1 MPLFPSLCAPSWS
14 SSSSAS
20 SLFTTSGSPL
30 KSSSRSQQ
38 TRRQACC
45 CLMTTK
51 TETEKTLL
59 KVNVFSKKERTRSLK
74 SKSILVMKAVS
85 SSSSF
90 RDEEEDDDLEDEDE
104 EDEYYSFDDGE
115 DFERAQQRERVGQR
129 TSDRQRARLA
139 TGFGKGRK
147 NASSS
152 SSSSLSSSRDDSR
165 LAALIDG
172 GEVFFLSTA
181 VAMKAR
187 QVYVEQRARAE
198 NENASV
204 ASSSGG
210 ALMDLPLYLA
220 VVVGAVLRRAST
232 SASGSG
238 MFSSVFASGDK
249 VKFPRAVNVRVQNLE
264 VGLERLDE
272 NQRRYSRDV
281 SRLGTRVRLTRR
293 ELSPMIRRAEAT
305 SIAFGEVAA
314 ELAKRIE
321 VAEEEGSKLAE
332 TMASLHAVSAKQFE
346 VLSKSV
352 RELRAAMKELEMEA
366 EEAAM
371 MTSEE
376 IASRKTNGIIN
387 SSRFAKKEELEKL
400 ERMLTEA
407 LEEMEDCLTTMVREK
422 AIALGEE
429 IDDISLMKDDSD
441 VNDDEEREEE
451 KNKELV
457 WVGESSAQKKKSA
470 LLESKSQNA
479 GKRDDDDE
487 KKIAAENEPPTIQLY
502 KFDEFNSSSSS
513 RSSNSS
519 SSSTDDESG
528 TRRDGG
534 DVSKSS
540 SFIVRAEKPPQ
551 VDRTTGFIESD
562 NTGMGNIFAVEP
574 KQLYTESPTSDK
586 YAKVGLG
593 GIPGAILA
601 VVILAGVFFG
611 VQTLGSFEEVNNE
624 FAGYDGE
631 SVSYY
636 SEKFSS

>member
-1 MPLFPSLCAPSWS
+1 M
-14 SSSSAS
+14 
-20 SLFTTSGSPL
+20 
-30 KSSSRSQQ
+30 R
-38 TRRQACC
+38 
-45 CLMTTK
+45 
-51 TETEKTLL
+51 TETKKTLSE
-59 KVNVFSKKERTRSLK
+59 VNVFSTKQERKRSLK

-85 SSSSF
+85 SSSF
-90 RDEEEDDDLEDEDE
+90 REEEEDDDLEDE
-104 EDEYYSFDDGE
+104 EDEYYFDDDE
-115 DFERAQQRERVGQR
+115 DFEQRRERAQQRDEVVVV
-129 TSDRQRARLA
+129 SDRQRARLA

-152 SSSSLSSSRDDSR
+152 SSSLSSSRENEQK

-198 NENASV
+198 NDNASI
-204 ASSSGG
+204 ASSSG

-249 VKFPRAVNVRVQNLE
+249 VKFPRAVNARVQNLE

-293 ELSPMIRRAEAT
+293 ELSPMIRRAEVT
-305 SIAFGEVAA
+305 SITFGEVAA

-376 IASRKTNGIIN
+376 IASKKTNGIIN

-407 LEEMEDCLTTMVREK
+407 LEEMEDCLTTMVRDK
-422 AIALGEE
+422 ALALGEE
-429 IDDISLMKDDSD
+429 IDDISLMKDDSDD

-457 WVGESSAQKKKSA
+457 WVGESSAQKKKSV

-479 GKRDDDDE
+479 RKSADDDE
-487 KKIAAENEPPTIQLY
+487 KKNAAENEPPTIQLY

-513 RSSNSS
+513 RSSSSS

-528 TRRDGG
+528 ARRDGGG
-534 DVSKSS
+534 DVSK
-540 SFIVRAEKPPQ
+540 
-551 VDRTTGFIESD
+551 
-562 NTGMGNIFAVEP
+562 
-574 KQLYTESPTSDK
+574 
-586 YAKVGLG
+586 
-593 GIPGAILA
+593 
-601 VVILAGVFFG
+601 
-611 VQTLGSFEEVNNE
+611 
-624 FAGYDGE
+624 
-631 SVSYY
+631 
-636 SEKFSS
+636 

>member
-1 MPLFPSLCAPSWS
+1 M
-14 SSSSAS
+14 
-20 SLFTTSGSPL
+20 
-30 KSSSRSQQ
+30 
-38 TRRQACC
+38 
-45 CLMTTK
+45 K
-51 TETEKTLL
+51 TETKKTRSEM
-59 KVNVFSKKERTRSLK
+59 NVFSTKKERTRSLK

-85 SSSSF
+85 SSSF
-90 RDEEEDDDLEDEDE
+90 REEEEDDDLEDE
-104 EDEYYSFDDGE
+104 EDEYYFDDDE
-115 DFERAQQRERVGQR
+115 DFEQRRERAQQRDEVVVV
-129 TSDRQRARLA
+129 SDRQRARLA

-152 SSSSLSSSRDDSR
+152 SSSLSSSRENEQK

-198 NENASV
+198 NDNASI
-204 ASSSGG
+204 ASSSG

-293 ELSPMIRRAEAT
+293 ELSPMIRRAEAA
-305 SIAFGEVAA
+305 SITFGEVAA

-376 IASRKTNGIIN
+376 IASKKTNGIIN

-422 AIALGEE
+422 ALALGEE
-429 IDDISLMKDDSD
+429 IDDISLMKDDSDD

-457 WVGESSAQKKKSA
+457 WVGESSAQKKKSV

-479 GKRDDDDE
+479 RKSADDDE
-487 KKIAAENEPPTIQLY
+487 KKNAAENEPPTIQLY

-513 RSSNSS
+513 RSSSSS

-528 TRRDGG
+528 ARRDGGG
-534 DVSKSS
+534 DVSK
-540 SFIVRAEKPPQ
+540 
-551 VDRTTGFIESD
+551 
-562 NTGMGNIFAVEP
+562 
-574 KQLYTESPTSDK
+574 
-586 YAKVGLG
+586 
-593 GIPGAILA
+593 
-601 VVILAGVFFG
+601 
-611 VQTLGSFEEVNNE
+611 
-624 FAGYDGE
+624 
-631 SVSYY
+631 
-636 SEKFSS
+636 

>member
-1 MPLFPSLCAPSWS
+1 MNP
-14 SSSSAS
+14 
-20 SLFTTSGSPL
+20 TE
-30 KSSSRSQQ
+30 
-38 TRRQACC
+38 
-45 CLMTTK
+45 TK
-51 TETEKTLL
+51 TLA
-59 KVNVFSKKERTRSLK
+59 NVFSGDFFNATKMERTRSLK
-74 SKSILVMKAVS
+74 SKSILVMRAVS
-85 SSSSF
+85 SSSF
-90 RDEEEDDDLEDEDE
+90 REEEEEEDDEEDDDDLEDE
-104 EDEYYSFDDGE
+104 EDECYSFDDGE
-115 DFERAQQRERVGQR
+115 DFERARQRERVGQR
-129 TSDRQRARLA
+129 TSDRHRARLA

-152 SSSSLSSSRDDSR
+152 KSSSSSLSSSRENEQK

-220 VVVGAVLRRAST
+220 VVVGALLRRAST

-238 MFSSVFASGDK
+238 MFSSVFSSGDK
-249 VKFPRAVNVRVQNLE
+249 VKFPRAVNARVQNLE

-305 SIAFGEVAA
+305 SVAFGEVAA

-352 RELRAAMKELEMEA
+352 RELRAAMMELEMEA

-376 IASRKTNGIIN
+376 IASKKTNGIIN

-441 VNDDEEREEE
+441 DVNDDEEREEE

-457 WVGESSAQKKKSA
+457 WVGESSSAQKKKSA

-479 GKRDDDDE
+479 GKSAADDE

-528 TRRDGG
+528 TRTDGG
-534 DVSKSS
+534 DVSK
-540 SFIVRAEKPPQ
+540 
-551 VDRTTGFIESD
+551 
-562 NTGMGNIFAVEP
+562 
-574 KQLYTESPTSDK
+574 
-586 YAKVGLG
+586 
-593 GIPGAILA
+593 
-601 VVILAGVFFG
+601 
-611 VQTLGSFEEVNNE
+611 
-624 FAGYDGE
+624 
-631 SVSYY
+631 
-636 SEKFSS
+636 

>member
-1 MPLFPSLCAPSWS
+1 M
-14 SSSSAS
+14 
-20 SLFTTSGSPL
+20 
-30 KSSSRSQQ
+30 
-38 TRRQACC
+38 
-45 CLMTTK
+45 MK
-51 TETEKTLL
+51 TETKKTLL
-59 KVNVFSKKERTRSLK
+59 RVHVFSKKARTRRLK
-74 SKSILVMKAVS
+74 STSILVTRAVS
-85 SSSSF
+85 SSSSSF
-90 RDEEEDDDLEDEDE
+90 QEEEDDYLEDADE

-115 DFERAQQRERVGQR
+115 DIERAQQRERVGRR

-152 SSSSLSSSRDDSR
+152 TSSSSSLSSSRENEQK

-249 VKFPRAVNVRVQNLE
+249 VKFPRAVNARVQNLE

-305 SIAFGEVAA
+305 SVAFGEVAA

-376 IASRKTNGIIN
+376 IAFSKKTNGIIN

-422 AIALGEE
+422 ALALGEE
-429 IDDISLMKDDSD
+429 IDDISLMKDDSDD

-479 GKRDDDDE
+479 GKSADDDE

-528 TRRDGG
+528 TRRD
-534 DVSKSS
+534 VSD
-540 SFIVRAEKPPQ
+540 E
-551 VDRTTGFIESD
+551 
-562 NTGMGNIFAVEP
+562 
-574 KQLYTESPTSDK
+574 
-586 YAKVGLG
+586 
-593 GIPGAILA
+593 
-601 VVILAGVFFG
+601 
-611 VQTLGSFEEVNNE
+611 
-624 FAGYDGE
+624 
-631 SVSYY
+631 
-636 SEKFSS
+636 

>member
-1 MPLFPSLCAPSWS
+1 M
-14 SSSSAS
+14 
-20 SLFTTSGSPL
+20 
-30 KSSSRSQQ
+30 
-38 TRRQACC
+38 
-45 CLMTTK
+45 K
-51 TETEKTLL
+51 TETKTLL
-59 KVNVFSKKERTRSLK
+59 RVRVFSKKKERTRSLK

-90 RDEEEDDDLEDEDE
+90 RQEEEEEEDDDLEDEDE
-104 EDEYYSFDDGE
+104 EDDNYYSFDDNE
-115 DFERAQQRERVGQR
+115 DFERAQQRERVEQR

-152 SSSSLSSSRDDSR
+152 KSSSSSLSSSRENEQK

-210 ALMDLPLYLA
+210 ALMELPLYLA

-249 VKFPRAVNVRVQNLE
+249 VKFPRAVNARVQNLE

-305 SIAFGEVAA
+305 SITFGEVAA

-376 IASRKTNGIIN
+376 IAFSKKTNGIIN
-387 SSRFAKKEELEKL
+387 SSRFAKKRRTGETGTHAHRSARRDGGLFNHH
-400 ERMLTEA
+400 
-407 LEEMEDCLTTMVREK
+407 

-441 VNDDEEREEE
+441 DVNDDEEREEE

-457 WVGESSAQKKKSA
+457 W
-470 LLESKSQNA
+470 
-479 GKRDDDDE
+479 
-487 KKIAAENEPPTIQLY
+487 LY

-513 RSSNSS
+513 RSSSSS

-528 TRRDGG
+528 TRTDGG
-534 DVSKSS
+534 AVSKLS
-540 SFIVRAEKPPQ
+540 SFTVRAEKPPQ

-601 VVILAGVFFG
+601 VGILAGVFFG

>member
-1 MPLFPSLCAPSWS
+1 M
-14 SSSSAS
+14 
-20 SLFTTSGSPL
+20 
-30 KSSSRSQQ
+30 
-38 TRRQACC
+38 
-45 CLMTTK
+45 
-51 TETEKTLL
+51 
-59 KVNVFSKKERTRSLK
+59 
-74 SKSILVMKAVS
+74 
-85 SSSSF
+85 
-90 RDEEEDDDLEDEDE
+90 
-104 EDEYYSFDDGE
+104 
-115 DFERAQQRERVGQR
+115 
-129 TSDRQRARLA
+129 
-139 TGFGKGRK
+139 
-147 NASSS
+147 
-152 SSSSLSSSRDDSR
+152 
-165 LAALIDG
+165 AALIDG

-187 QVYVEQRARAE
+187 QVYVEQRARTE

-249 VKFPRAVNVRVQNLE
+249 VKFPRAVNARVQNLE

-305 SIAFGEVAA
+305 SVAFGEVAA

-352 RELRAAMKELEMEA
+352 RELRAAMKKLEMEA

-376 IASRKTNGIIN
+376 IASKKTNGIIN

-422 AIALGEE
+422 ALALGEE
-429 IDDISLMKDDSD
+429 IDDISLMKDDSDD

-470 LLESKSQNA
+470 LLESQNA
-479 GKRDDDDE
+479 GKSADDDE

-528 TRRDGG
+528 TRRD
-534 DVSKSS
+534 VSD
-540 SFIVRAEKPPQ
+540 E
-551 VDRTTGFIESD
+551 
-562 NTGMGNIFAVEP
+562 
-574 KQLYTESPTSDK
+574 
-586 YAKVGLG
+586 
-593 GIPGAILA
+593 
-601 VVILAGVFFG
+601 
-611 VQTLGSFEEVNNE
+611 
-624 FAGYDGE
+624 
-631 SVSYY
+631 
-636 SEKFSS
+636 

>member
-1 MPLFPSLCAPSWS
+1 M
-14 SSSSAS
+14 
-20 SLFTTSGSPL
+20 
-30 KSSSRSQQ
+30 
-38 TRRQACC
+38 
-45 CLMTTK
+45 MK
-51 TETEKTLL
+51 TETKKTLL
-59 KVNVFSKKERTRSLK
+59 RVHVFSKKARTRRLK
-74 SKSILVMKAVS
+74 SKSILVTRAVS
-85 SSSSF
+85 SSSSSSSSF
-90 RDEEEDDDLEDEDE
+90 REEEDEYLEDEDE
-104 EDEYYSFDDGE
+104 DNEYYYSFDDDE
-115 DFERAQQRERVGQR
+115 DFERAQERERVGQR

-152 SSSSLSSSRDDSR
+152 TSSSSSLSSSRENEQK

-238 MFSSVFASGDK
+238 MFSSVFASKSDK
-249 VKFPRAVNVRVQNLE
+249 VKFPRAVNARVQNLE

-305 SIAFGEVAA
+305 SVAFGEVAA

-376 IASRKTNGIIN
+376 IAFSKKTNGIIN

-441 VNDDEEREEE
+441 DVNDDEEREEE

-470 LLESKSQNA
+470 LLESQNA
-479 GKRDDDDE
+479 GKSADDDE

-528 TRRDGG
+528 TRRD
-534 DVSKSS
+534 VSD
-540 SFIVRAEKPPQ
+540 E
-551 VDRTTGFIESD
+551 
-562 NTGMGNIFAVEP
+562 
-574 KQLYTESPTSDK
+574 
-586 YAKVGLG
+586 
-593 GIPGAILA
+593 
-601 VVILAGVFFG
+601 
-611 VQTLGSFEEVNNE
+611 
-624 FAGYDGE
+624 
-631 SVSYY
+631 
-636 SEKFSS
+636 

>member
-1 MPLFPSLCAPSWS
+1 M
-14 SSSSAS
+14 
-20 SLFTTSGSPL
+20 
-30 KSSSRSQQ
+30 R
-38 TRRQACC
+38 
-45 CLMTTK
+45 
-51 TETEKTLL
+51 TETKKTLSE
-59 KVNVFSKKERTRSLK
+59 VNVFSTKQERKRSLK

-85 SSSSF
+85 SSSF
-90 RDEEEDDDLEDEDE
+90 REEEEDDDLEDE
-104 EDEYYSFDDGE
+104 EDEYYFDDDE
-115 DFERAQQRERVGQR
+115 DFEQRRERAQQRDEVVVV
-129 TSDRQRARLA
+129 SDRQRARLA

-152 SSSSLSSSRDDSR
+152 SSSLSSSRENEQK

-249 VKFPRAVNVRVQNLE
+249 VKFPRAVNARVQNLE

-305 SIAFGEVAA
+305 SITFGEVAA

-407 LEEMEDCLTTMVREK
+407 LEEMEDCLTTMVRDK
-422 AIALGEE
+422 ALALGEE
-429 IDDISLMKDDSD
+429 IDDISLMKDDSDD

-513 RSSNSS
+513 RSSSSS

-528 TRRDGG
+528 ARRDGGG
-534 DVSKSS
+534 DVSK
-540 SFIVRAEKPPQ
+540 
-551 VDRTTGFIESD
+551 
-562 NTGMGNIFAVEP
+562 
-574 KQLYTESPTSDK
+574 
-586 YAKVGLG
+586 
-593 GIPGAILA
+593 
-601 VVILAGVFFG
+601 
-611 VQTLGSFEEVNNE
+611 
-624 FAGYDGE
+624 
-631 SVSYY
+631 
-636 SEKFSS
+636 

>member
-1 MPLFPSLCAPSWS
+1 M
-14 SSSSAS
+14 
-20 SLFTTSGSPL
+20 
-30 KSSSRSQQ
+30 
-38 TRRQACC
+38 
-45 CLMTTK
+45 MK
-51 TETEKTLL
+51 TETKKTLL
-59 KVNVFSKKERTRSLK
+59 RVHVFSKKARTRRLK
-74 SKSILVMKAVS
+74 SKSILVTRAVS
-85 SSSSF
+85 SSSSSF
-90 RDEEEDDDLEDEDE
+90 QEEEDDYLEDEDE
-104 EDEYYSFDDGE
+104 DNEYYSFDDDE
-115 DFERAQQRERVGQR
+115 DFERAQERERVGQR

-147 NASSS
+147 NASSTS
-152 SSSSLSSSRDDSR
+152 SSSSLSSSRENEQK

-238 MFSSVFASGDK
+238 MFSSVFASKSDK
-249 VKFPRAVNVRVQNLE
+249 VKFPRAVNARVQNLE

-305 SIAFGEVAA
+305 SITFGEVAA

-376 IASRKTNGIIN
+376 IASKKTNGIIN

-422 AIALGEE
+422 ALALGEE
-429 IDDISLMKDDSD
+429 IDDISLMKDDSDD

-470 LLESKSQNA
+470 LLESQNTGKSA
-479 GKRDDDDE
+479 DDDE

-534 DVSKSS
+534 DVSK
-540 SFIVRAEKPPQ
+540 
-551 VDRTTGFIESD
+551 
-562 NTGMGNIFAVEP
+562 
-574 KQLYTESPTSDK
+574 
-586 YAKVGLG
+586 
-593 GIPGAILA
+593 
-601 VVILAGVFFG
+601 
-611 VQTLGSFEEVNNE
+611 
-624 FAGYDGE
+624 
-631 SVSYY
+631 
-636 SEKFSS
+636 

>member
-1 MPLFPSLCAPSWS
+1 M
-14 SSSSAS
+14 
-20 SLFTTSGSPL
+20 
-30 KSSSRSQQ
+30 
-38 TRRQACC
+38 TR
-45 CLMTTK
+45 
-51 TETEKTLL
+51 
-59 KVNVFSKKERTRSLK
+59 
-74 SKSILVMKAVS
+74 AVS
-85 SSSSF
+85 SSSSSSSSF
-90 RDEEEDDDLEDEDE
+90 REEEDDEYLEDEDE
-104 EDEYYSFDDGE
+104 DNEYYSFDDDE
-115 DFERAQQRERVGQR
+115 DFERAQERERVGQR

-152 SSSSLSSSRDDSR
+152 TSSSSSLSSSRENEQK

-238 MFSSVFASGDK
+238 MFSSVFASKSDK
-249 VKFPRAVNVRVQNLE
+249 VKFSRAVNARVQNLE

-305 SIAFGEVAA
+305 SITFGEVAA

-352 RELRAAMKELEMEA
+352 RELRAAMKKLEMEA

-376 IASRKTNGIIN
+376 IASKKTNGIIN

-400 ERMLTEA
+400 ELMLTEA

-457 WVGESSAQKKKSA
+457 WVGESSTQTKKSA

-479 GKRDDDDE
+479 GKSAADDE
-487 KKIAAENEPPTIQLY
+487 KKIATENEPPTIQLY

-513 RSSNSS
+513 RSSSSS

-534 DVSKSS
+534 DVSK
-540 SFIVRAEKPPQ
+540 
-551 VDRTTGFIESD
+551 
-562 NTGMGNIFAVEP
+562 
-574 KQLYTESPTSDK
+574 
-586 YAKVGLG
+586 
-593 GIPGAILA
+593 
-601 VVILAGVFFG
+601 
-611 VQTLGSFEEVNNE
+611 
-624 FAGYDGE
+624 
-631 SVSYY
+631 
-636 SEKFSS
+636 

>member
-1 MPLFPSLCAPSWS
+1 MNP
-14 SSSSAS
+14 
-20 SLFTTSGSPL
+20 TE
-30 KSSSRSQQ
+30 
-38 TRRQACC
+38 
-45 CLMTTK
+45 TK
-51 TETEKTLL
+51 TLA
-59 KVNVFSKKERTRSLK
+59 NVFSGDFFNATKMERTRSLK
-74 SKSILVMKAVS
+74 SKSILVMRAVS
-85 SSSSF
+85 SSSF
-90 RDEEEDDDLEDEDE
+90 REEEEEEDEDDDDDLEDE
-104 EDEYYSFDDGE
+104 EDECYSFDDGE
-115 DFERAQQRERVGQR
+115 DFERARQRERVGQR

-152 SSSSLSSSRDDSR
+152 KSSSSSLSSSRENEQK

-220 VVVGAVLRRAST
+220 VVVGALLRRAST

-238 MFSSVFASGDK
+238 MFSSVFSSGDK
-249 VKFPRAVNVRVQNLE
+249 VKFPRAVNARVQNLE

-305 SIAFGEVAA
+305 SVAFGEVAA

-376 IASRKTNGIIN
+376 IASKKTNGIIN

-441 VNDDEEREEE
+441 DVNDDAEREEE

-457 WVGESSAQKKKSA
+457 WVGESSSAQKKKSA

-479 GKRDDDDE
+479 GKSAADDE

-528 TRRDGG
+528 TRRD
-534 DVSKSS
+534 VSD
-540 SFIVRAEKPPQ
+540 E
-551 VDRTTGFIESD
+551 
-562 NTGMGNIFAVEP
+562 
-574 KQLYTESPTSDK
+574 
-586 YAKVGLG
+586 
-593 GIPGAILA
+593 
-601 VVILAGVFFG
+601 
-611 VQTLGSFEEVNNE
+611 
-624 FAGYDGE
+624 
-631 SVSYY
+631 
-636 SEKFSS
+636 

>member
-1 MPLFPSLCAPSWS
+1 
-14 SSSSAS
+14 
-20 SLFTTSGSPL
+20 
-30 KSSSRSQQ
+30 
-38 TRRQACC
+38 
-45 CLMTTK
+45 
-51 TETEKTLL
+51 
-59 KVNVFSKKERTRSLK
+59 
-74 SKSILVMKAVS
+74 MKAVS

-90 RDEEEDDDLEDEDE
+90 RQEEEEEEDDDLEDEDE
-104 EDEYYSFDDGE
+104 EDDNYYSFDDNE
-115 DFERAQQRERVGQR
+115 DFERAQQRERVEQR

-152 SSSSLSSSRDDSR
+152 KSSSSSLSSSRENEQK

-249 VKFPRAVNVRVQNLE
+249 VKFPRAVNARVQNLE

-305 SIAFGEVAA
+305 SITFGEVAA

-371 MTSEE
+371 VTSEE

-407 LEEMEDCLTTMVREK
+407 LEEMEDCLTTMVRDK
-422 AIALGEE
+422 ALALGEE
-429 IDDISLMKDDSD
+429 IDDISLMKDDSDD

-457 WVGESSAQKKKSA
+457 WVGESSSAQKKKSA
-470 LLESKSQNA
+470 LLSQNA
-479 GKRDDDDE
+479 GKSADDDE

-513 RSSNSS
+513 RSSSSS

-528 TRRDGG
+528 TRTDGG
-534 DVSKSS
+534 AVSK
-540 SFIVRAEKPPQ
+540 
-551 VDRTTGFIESD
+551 
-562 NTGMGNIFAVEP
+562 
-574 KQLYTESPTSDK
+574 
-586 YAKVGLG
+586 
-593 GIPGAILA
+593 
-601 VVILAGVFFG
+601 
-611 VQTLGSFEEVNNE
+611 
-624 FAGYDGE
+624 
-631 SVSYY
+631 
-636 SEKFSS
+636 

>member
-1 MPLFPSLCAPSWS
+1 
-14 SSSSAS
+14 
-20 SLFTTSGSPL
+20 
-30 KSSSRSQQ
+30 
-38 TRRQACC
+38 
-45 CLMTTK
+45 
-51 TETEKTLL
+51 
-59 KVNVFSKKERTRSLK
+59 
-74 SKSILVMKAVS
+74 MKAVS
-85 SSSSF
+85 SSSF
-90 RDEEEDDDLEDEDE
+90 REEEEDDDLEDE
-104 EDEYYSFDDGE
+104 EDEYYFDDDE
-115 DFERAQQRERVGQR
+115 DFEQRRERAQQRDEVVVV
-129 TSDRQRARLA
+129 SDRQRARLA

-152 SSSSLSSSRDDSR
+152 SSSLSSSRENEQK

-198 NENASV
+198 NDNASI
-204 ASSSGG
+204 ASSSG

-305 SIAFGEVAA
+305 SITFGEVAA

-376 IASRKTNGIIN
+376 IASKKTNGIIN

-422 AIALGEE
+422 ALALGEE
-429 IDDISLMKDDSD
+429 IDDISLMKDDSDD

-457 WVGESSAQKKKSA
+457 WVGESSAQKKKSV

-479 GKRDDDDE
+479 RKSADDDE
-487 KKIAAENEPPTIQLY
+487 KKNAAENEPPTIQLY

-513 RSSNSS
+513 RSSSSS

-528 TRRDGG
+528 ARRDGGG
-534 DVSKSS
+534 DVSK
-540 SFIVRAEKPPQ
+540 
-551 VDRTTGFIESD
+551 
-562 NTGMGNIFAVEP
+562 
-574 KQLYTESPTSDK
+574 
-586 YAKVGLG
+586 
-593 GIPGAILA
+593 
-601 VVILAGVFFG
+601 
-611 VQTLGSFEEVNNE
+611 
-624 FAGYDGE
+624 
-631 SVSYY
+631 
-636 SEKFSS
+636 

>member
-1 MPLFPSLCAPSWS
+1 M
-14 SSSSAS
+14 
-20 SLFTTSGSPL
+20 
-30 KSSSRSQQ
+30 
-38 TRRQACC
+38 
-45 CLMTTK
+45 MK
-51 TETEKTLL
+51 TETKKTLL
-59 KVNVFSKKERTRSLK
+59 RVHVFSKKARTRRLK
-74 SKSILVMKAVS
+74 STSILVTRAVS
-85 SSSSF
+85 SSSSSF
-90 RDEEEDDDLEDEDE
+90 QEEEDDYLEDEDE
-104 EDEYYSFDDGE
+104 DNEYYSFDDDE
-115 DFERAQQRERVGQR
+115 DFERAQERERVGQR

-147 NASSS
+147 NASSTS
-152 SSSSLSSSRDDSR
+152 SSSSLPSSRENEQK

-220 VVVGAVLRRAST
+220 VVVGALLRRAST

-238 MFSSVFASGDK
+238 MFSSVFSSGDK
-249 VKFPRAVNVRVQNLE
+249 VKFPRAVNARVQNLE

-305 SIAFGEVAA
+305 SVAFGEVAA

-376 IASRKTNGIIN
+376 IASKKTNGIIN

-422 AIALGEE
+422 ALALGEE

-441 VNDDEEREEE
+441 DVNDDAEREEE

-457 WVGESSAQKKKSA
+457 WVGESSSAQKKKSA

-479 GKRDDDDE
+479 GKSAADDE

-528 TRRDGG
+528 TRTDGG
-534 DVSKSS
+534 DVSK
-540 SFIVRAEKPPQ
+540 
-551 VDRTTGFIESD
+551 
-562 NTGMGNIFAVEP
+562 
-574 KQLYTESPTSDK
+574 
-586 YAKVGLG
+586 
-593 GIPGAILA
+593 
-601 VVILAGVFFG
+601 
-611 VQTLGSFEEVNNE
+611 
-624 FAGYDGE
+624 
-631 SVSYY
+631 
-636 SEKFSS
+636 

>member
-1 MPLFPSLCAPSWS
+1 
-14 SSSSAS
+14 
-20 SLFTTSGSPL
+20 
-30 KSSSRSQQ
+30 
-38 TRRQACC
+38 
-45 CLMTTK
+45 
-51 TETEKTLL
+51 
-59 KVNVFSKKERTRSLK
+59 
-74 SKSILVMKAVS
+74 
-85 SSSSF
+85 
-90 RDEEEDDDLEDEDE
+90 
-104 EDEYYSFDDGE
+104 
-115 DFERAQQRERVGQR
+115 
-129 TSDRQRARLA
+129 
-139 TGFGKGRK
+139 
-147 NASSS
+147 
-152 SSSSLSSSRDDSR
+152 
-165 LAALIDG
+165 
-172 GEVFFLSTA
+172 
-181 VAMKAR
+181 
-187 QVYVEQRARAE
+187 
-198 NENASV
+198 
-204 ASSSGG
+204 
-210 ALMDLPLYLA
+210 
-220 VVVGAVLRRAST
+220 
-232 SASGSG
+232 
-238 MFSSVFASGDK
+238 
-249 VKFPRAVNVRVQNLE
+249 VKFPRAVNARVQNLE

-305 SIAFGEVAA
+305 SVAFGEVAA

-376 IASRKTNGIIN
+376 IAFSKKTNGVIN

-441 VNDDEEREEE
+441 DVNDDEEREEE

-479 GKRDDDDE
+479 GKSAADDE
-487 KKIAAENEPPTIQLY
+487 KKITAENEPPTIQLY

-528 TRRDGG
+528 TRRD
-534 DVSKSS
+534 VSD
-540 SFIVRAEKPPQ
+540 E
-551 VDRTTGFIESD
+551 
-562 NTGMGNIFAVEP
+562 
-574 KQLYTESPTSDK
+574 
-586 YAKVGLG
+586 
-593 GIPGAILA
+593 
-601 VVILAGVFFG
+601 
-611 VQTLGSFEEVNNE
+611 
-624 FAGYDGE
+624 
-631 SVSYY
+631 
-636 SEKFSS
+636 

>member
-1 MPLFPSLCAPSWS
+1 M
-14 SSSSAS
+14 
-20 SLFTTSGSPL
+20 
-30 KSSSRSQQ
+30 
-38 TRRQACC
+38 
-45 CLMTTK
+45 MK
-51 TETEKTLL
+51 TETKKTLL
-59 KVNVFSKKERTRSLK
+59 RVHVFSKKARTRRLK
-74 SKSILVMKAVS
+74 STSILVTRAVS
-85 SSSSF
+85 SSSSSF
-90 RDEEEDDDLEDEDE
+90 QEEEDDYLEDEDE
-104 EDEYYSFDDGE
+104 DNEYYSFDDDE
-115 DFERAQQRERVGQR
+115 DFERAQERERVGQR

-147 NASSS
+147 NASSTS
-152 SSSSLSSSRDDSR
+152 SSSSLSSSRENEQK

-172 GEVFFLSTA
+172 GEAFFLSTA

-220 VVVGAVLRRAST
+220 VVVGALLRRAST

-238 MFSSVFASGDK
+238 MFSSVFASKSDK
-249 VKFPRAVNVRVQNLE
+249 VKFPRAVNARVQNLE

-305 SIAFGEVAA
+305 SVAFGEVAA

-376 IASRKTNGIIN
+376 IASKKTNGIIN

-441 VNDDEEREEE
+441 DVNDDEEREEE

-457 WVGESSAQKKKSA
+457 WVGESSGQKKKSA
-470 LLESKSQNA
+470 LLESQNA
-479 GKRDDDDE
+479 GKSADDDE

-528 TRRDGG
+528 TRRD
-534 DVSKSS
+534 VSD
-540 SFIVRAEKPPQ
+540 E
-551 VDRTTGFIESD
+551 
-562 NTGMGNIFAVEP
+562 
-574 KQLYTESPTSDK
+574 
-586 YAKVGLG
+586 
-593 GIPGAILA
+593 
-601 VVILAGVFFG
+601 
-611 VQTLGSFEEVNNE
+611 
-624 FAGYDGE
+624 
-631 SVSYY
+631 
-636 SEKFSS
+636 

>member
-1 MPLFPSLCAPSWS
+1 M
-14 SSSSAS
+14 
-20 SLFTTSGSPL
+20 
-30 KSSSRSQQ
+30 
-38 TRRQACC
+38 
-45 CLMTTK
+45 K
-51 TETEKTLL
+51 TETKKTRSEM
-59 KVNVFSKKERTRSLK
+59 NVFSTKKERTRSLK

-85 SSSSF
+85 SSSF
-90 RDEEEDDDLEDEDE
+90 REEEEDDDLEDE
-104 EDEYYSFDDGE
+104 EDEYYFDDDE
-115 DFERAQQRERVGQR
+115 DFEQRRERAQQRDEVVVV
-129 TSDRQRARLA
+129 SDRQRARLA

-152 SSSSLSSSRDDSR
+152 SSSLSSSRENEQK

-198 NENASV
+198 NDNASI
-204 ASSSGG
+204 ASSSG

-249 VKFPRAVNVRVQNLE
+249 VKFPRAVNARVQNLE

-293 ELSPMIRRAEAT
+293 ELSPMIRRAEVT
-305 SIAFGEVAA
+305 SITFGEVAA

-376 IASRKTNGIIN
+376 IASKKTNGIIN

-407 LEEMEDCLTTMVREK
+407 LEEMEDCLTTMVRDK
-422 AIALGEE
+422 ALALGEE
-429 IDDISLMKDDSD
+429 IDDISLMKDDSED

-457 WVGESSAQKKKSA
+457 WVGESSAQKKKSV

-479 GKRDDDDE
+479 RKSADDDE
-487 KKIAAENEPPTIQLY
+487 KKNAAENEPPTIQLY

-513 RSSNSS
+513 RSSSSS

-528 TRRDGG
+528 ARRDGGG
-534 DVSKSS
+534 DVSK
-540 SFIVRAEKPPQ
+540 
-551 VDRTTGFIESD
+551 
-562 NTGMGNIFAVEP
+562 
-574 KQLYTESPTSDK
+574 
-586 YAKVGLG
+586 
-593 GIPGAILA
+593 
-601 VVILAGVFFG
+601 
-611 VQTLGSFEEVNNE
+611 
-624 FAGYDGE
+624 
-631 SVSYY
+631 
-636 SEKFSS
+636 

>member
-1 MPLFPSLCAPSWS
+1 MNP
-14 SSSSAS
+14 
-20 SLFTTSGSPL
+20 TE
-30 KSSSRSQQ
+30 
-38 TRRQACC
+38 
-45 CLMTTK
+45 TK
-51 TETEKTLL
+51 TLA
-59 KVNVFSKKERTRSLK
+59 NVFSGDFFNATKMERTRSLK
-74 SKSILVMKAVS
+74 SKSILVMRAVS
-85 SSSSF
+85 SSSF
-90 RDEEEDDDLEDEDE
+90 REEEEEEDEDDDDDLEDE
-104 EDEYYSFDDGE
+104 EDECYSFDDGE
-115 DFERAQQRERVGQR
+115 DFERARQRERVGQR

-152 SSSSLSSSRDDSR
+152 KSSSSSLSSSRENEQK

-220 VVVGAVLRRAST
+220 VVVGALLRRAST

-238 MFSSVFASGDK
+238 MFSSVFSSGDK
-249 VKFPRAVNVRVQNLE
+249 VKFPRAVNARVQNLE

-305 SIAFGEVAA
+305 SVAFGEVAA

-376 IASRKTNGIIN
+376 IASKKTNGIIN

-441 VNDDEEREEE
+441 DVNDDEEREEE

-457 WVGESSAQKKKSA
+457 WVGESSSAQKKKSA

-479 GKRDDDDE
+479 GKSAADDE

-528 TRRDGG
+528 TRTDGG
-534 DVSKSS
+534 DVSK
-540 SFIVRAEKPPQ
+540 
-551 VDRTTGFIESD
+551 
-562 NTGMGNIFAVEP
+562 
-574 KQLYTESPTSDK
+574 
-586 YAKVGLG
+586 
-593 GIPGAILA
+593 
-601 VVILAGVFFG
+601 
-611 VQTLGSFEEVNNE
+611 
-624 FAGYDGE
+624 
-631 SVSYY
+631 
-636 SEKFSS
+636 

>member
-1 MPLFPSLCAPSWS
+1 MNP
-14 SSSSAS
+14 
-20 SLFTTSGSPL
+20 TE
-30 KSSSRSQQ
+30 
-38 TRRQACC
+38 
-45 CLMTTK
+45 TK
-51 TETEKTLL
+51 TLA
-59 KVNVFSKKERTRSLK
+59 NVFSGDFFNATKMERTRSLK
-74 SKSILVMKAVS
+74 SKSILVMRAVS
-85 SSSSF
+85 SSSF
-90 RDEEEDDDLEDEDE
+90 REEEEEEDEDDDDDLEDE
-104 EDEYYSFDDGE
+104 EDECYSFDDGE
-115 DFERAQQRERVGQR
+115 DFERARQRERVGQR

-152 SSSSLSSSRDDSR
+152 TSSSSSLSSSRENEQK

-220 VVVGAVLRRAST
+220 VVVGALLRRAST

-238 MFSSVFASGDK
+238 MFSSVFSSGDK
-249 VKFPRAVNVRVQNLE
+249 VKFPRAVNARVQNLE

-305 SIAFGEVAA
+305 SVAFGEVAA

-376 IASRKTNGIIN
+376 IASKKTNGIIN

-422 AIALGEE
+422 ALALGEE
-429 IDDISLMKDDSD
+429 IDDISLMKDDSDD

-470 LLESKSQNA
+470 LLESQNA
-479 GKRDDDDE
+479 GKSAADDE

-528 TRRDGG
+528 TRTDGG
-534 DVSKSS
+534 DVSK
-540 SFIVRAEKPPQ
+540 
-551 VDRTTGFIESD
+551 
-562 NTGMGNIFAVEP
+562 
-574 KQLYTESPTSDK
+574 
-586 YAKVGLG
+586 
-593 GIPGAILA
+593 
-601 VVILAGVFFG
+601 
-611 VQTLGSFEEVNNE
+611 
-624 FAGYDGE
+624 
-631 SVSYY
+631 
-636 SEKFSS
+636 

>member
-1 MPLFPSLCAPSWS
+1 M
-14 SSSSAS
+14 
-20 SLFTTSGSPL
+20 
-30 KSSSRSQQ
+30 
-38 TRRQACC
+38 
-45 CLMTTK
+45 K

-59 KVNVFSKKERTRSLK
+59 LRVHVFSTKARTQRRLK
-74 SKSILVMKAVS
+74 SKSILVTRAVS
-85 SSSSF
+85 SSSSSSSF
-90 RDEEEDDDLEDEDE
+90 REEEDEYLEDEDE
-104 EDEYYSFDDGE
+104 DNEYYSFDDDE
-115 DFERAQQRERVGQR
+115 DFERAQERERVGQR

-152 SSSSLSSSRDDSR
+152 TSSSSSLSSSRENEQK

-238 MFSSVFASGDK
+238 MFSSVFASKSDK
-249 VKFPRAVNVRVQNLE
+249 VKFPRAVNARVQNLE

-305 SIAFGEVAA
+305 SVAFGEVAA

-352 RELRAAMKELEMEA
+352 
-366 EEAAM
+366 
-371 MTSEE
+371 
-376 IASRKTNGIIN
+376 
-387 SSRFAKKEELEKL
+387 
-400 ERMLTEA
+400 
-407 LEEMEDCLTTMVREK
+407 
-422 AIALGEE
+422 
-429 IDDISLMKDDSD
+429 
-441 VNDDEEREEE
+441 
-451 KNKELV
+451 
-457 WVGESSAQKKKSA
+457 
-470 LLESKSQNA
+470 
-479 GKRDDDDE
+479 
-487 KKIAAENEPPTIQLY
+487 
-502 KFDEFNSSSSS
+502 
-513 RSSNSS
+513 
-519 SSSTDDESG
+519 
-528 TRRDGG
+528 
-534 DVSKSS
+534 
-540 SFIVRAEKPPQ
+540 
-551 VDRTTGFIESD
+551 
-562 NTGMGNIFAVEP
+562 
-574 KQLYTESPTSDK
+574 
-586 YAKVGLG
+586 
-593 GIPGAILA
+593 
-601 VVILAGVFFG
+601 
-611 VQTLGSFEEVNNE
+611 
-624 FAGYDGE
+624 
-631 SVSYY
+631 
-636 SEKFSS
+636 

>member
-1 MPLFPSLCAPSWS
+1 
-14 SSSSAS
+14 
-20 SLFTTSGSPL
+20 
-30 KSSSRSQQ
+30 
-38 TRRQACC
+38 
-45 CLMTTK
+45 MTTK

-152 SSSSLSSSRDDSR
+152 TSSSSSLSSSIENEQK

-305 SIAFGEVAA
+305 SITFGEVAA

-441 VNDDEEREEE
+441 DVNDDEEREEE

-479 GKRDDDDE
+479 GKSAAADE

-513 RSSNSS
+513 RSSSSS

-534 DVSKSS
+534 DVSK
-540 SFIVRAEKPPQ
+540 
-551 VDRTTGFIESD
+551 
-562 NTGMGNIFAVEP
+562 
-574 KQLYTESPTSDK
+574 
-586 YAKVGLG
+586 
-593 GIPGAILA
+593 
-601 VVILAGVFFG
+601 
-611 VQTLGSFEEVNNE
+611 
-624 FAGYDGE
+624 
-631 SVSYY
+631 
-636 SEKFSS
+636 

>member
-1 MPLFPSLCAPSWS
+1 M
-14 SSSSAS
+14 
-20 SLFTTSGSPL
+20 
-30 KSSSRSQQ
+30 
-38 TRRQACC
+38 
-45 CLMTTK
+45 MK
-51 TETEKTLL
+51 TETKKTLL
-59 KVNVFSKKERTRSLK
+59 RVHVFSKKARTRRLK
-74 SKSILVMKAVS
+74 SKSILVTRAVS
-85 SSSSF
+85 SSSSSF
-90 RDEEEDDDLEDEDE
+90 QEEEDDYLEDEDE
-104 EDEYYSFDDGE
+104 DNEYYSFDDDE
-115 DFERAQQRERVGQR
+115 DFERAQERERVGQR

-147 NASSS
+147 NASSTS
-152 SSSSLSSSRDDSR
+152 SSSSLSSSRENEQK

-238 MFSSVFASGDK
+238 MFSSVFASKSDK
-249 VKFPRAVNVRVQNLE
+249 VKFPRAVNARVQNLE

-305 SIAFGEVAA
+305 SVAFGEVAA

-376 IASRKTNGIIN
+376 IASKKTNGIIN

-422 AIALGEE
+422 ALALGEE
-429 IDDISLMKDDSD
+429 IDDISLMKDDSDD

-470 LLESKSQNA
+470 LLESQNA
-479 GKRDDDDE
+479 GKSADDDE

-528 TRRDGG
+528 TRRD
-534 DVSKSS
+534 VSD
-540 SFIVRAEKPPQ
+540 E
-551 VDRTTGFIESD
+551 
-562 NTGMGNIFAVEP
+562 
-574 KQLYTESPTSDK
+574 
-586 YAKVGLG
+586 
-593 GIPGAILA
+593 
-601 VVILAGVFFG
+601 
-611 VQTLGSFEEVNNE
+611 
-624 FAGYDGE
+624 
-631 SVSYY
+631 
-636 SEKFSS
+636 

>member
-1 MPLFPSLCAPSWS
+1 MS
-14 SSSSAS
+14 
-20 SLFTTSGSPL
+20 
-30 KSSSRSQQ
+30 
-38 TRRQACC
+38 
-45 CLMTTK
+45 
-51 TETEKTLL
+51 
-59 KVNVFSKKERTRSLK
+59 
-74 SKSILVMKAVS
+74 S

-90 RDEEEDDDLEDEDE
+90 QEEEDDYLEDEDE
-104 EDEYYSFDDGE
+104 DNEYYSFDDDE
-115 DFERAQQRERVGQR
+115 DFERAQERERVGQR

-152 SSSSLSSSRDDSR
+152 KSSSSSLSSSRENEQK

-220 VVVGAVLRRAST
+220 VVVGALLRRAST

-238 MFSSVFASGDK
+238 MFSSVFSSGDK
-249 VKFPRAVNVRVQNLE
+249 VKFPRAVNARVQNLE

-305 SIAFGEVAA
+305 SVAFGEVAA

-371 MTSEE
+371 VTSEE
-376 IASRKTNGIIN
+376 IASKKTNGIIN

-441 VNDDEEREEE
+441 DVNDDAEREEE

-457 WVGESSAQKKKSA
+457 WVGESSSAQKKKSA

-479 GKRDDDDE
+479 GKSAADDE

-528 TRRDGG
+528 TRRD
-534 DVSKSS
+534 VSD
-540 SFIVRAEKPPQ
+540 E
-551 VDRTTGFIESD
+551 
-562 NTGMGNIFAVEP
+562 
-574 KQLYTESPTSDK
+574 
-586 YAKVGLG
+586 
-593 GIPGAILA
+593 
-601 VVILAGVFFG
+601 
-611 VQTLGSFEEVNNE
+611 
-624 FAGYDGE
+624 
-631 SVSYY
+631 
-636 SEKFSS
+636 

>member
-1 MPLFPSLCAPSWS
+1 M
-14 SSSSAS
+14 
-20 SLFTTSGSPL
+20 
-30 KSSSRSQQ
+30 
-38 TRRQACC
+38 
-45 CLMTTK
+45 MK

-59 KVNVFSKKERTRSLK
+59 LRVHVFSTKAQRTQRRLK
-74 SKSILVMKAVS
+74 SKSILVTRAVS
-85 SSSSF
+85 SSSSSSSSF
-90 RDEEEDDDLEDEDE
+90 REEEDEYLEDEDE
-104 EDEYYSFDDGE
+104 DNEYYSFDDDE
-115 DFERAQQRERVGQR
+115 DFAQERERVGQR

-152 SSSSLSSSRDDSR
+152 TSSSSSLSSSRENEQK

-238 MFSSVFASGDK
+238 MFSSVFASKSDK
-249 VKFPRAVNVRVQNLE
+249 VKFPRAVNARVQNLE

-305 SIAFGEVAA
+305 SVAFGEVAA

-376 IASRKTNGIIN
+376 IASKKTNGIIN

-441 VNDDEEREEE
+441 DVNDDEEREEE

-479 GKRDDDDE
+479 GKSAADDE

-528 TRRDGG
+528 TRRD
-534 DVSKSS
+534 VSD
-540 SFIVRAEKPPQ
+540 E
-551 VDRTTGFIESD
+551 
-562 NTGMGNIFAVEP
+562 
-574 KQLYTESPTSDK
+574 
-586 YAKVGLG
+586 
-593 GIPGAILA
+593 
-601 VVILAGVFFG
+601 
-611 VQTLGSFEEVNNE
+611 
-624 FAGYDGE
+624 
-631 SVSYY
+631 
-636 SEKFSS
+636 